1 MAKKPRPFTVDGEDF
16 LELSSGEI
24 VSISE
29 LVRIYQSVSNQL
41 QPGMSGQQILNLIAE
56 TVQRMRP
63 N

>member
-1 MAKKPRPFTVDGEDF
+1 MKKKPRPFTVAGENF
-16 LELSSGEI
+16 LELSSGTI

-29 LVRIYQSVSNQL
+29 LIRIYQTVFEQV
-41 QPGMSGQQILNLIAE
+41 QPGMPEHKVLELIAE